1 MKNRNLKSF
10 KPGQS
15 GNRRGRPPGVLD
27 MRALAKART
36 AEAIKTLAEIMRS
49 KRASSAARV
58 SASIALLDRGWGKP
72 NQELTGANGAP
83 LIPISRLDLSRRV
96 AFLLSSGLAA
106 LAQPTHSEK

>member
-27 MRALAKART
+27 MRALAKAHT

-58 SASIALLDRGWGKP
+58 SASNALLDRGWGRP
-72 NQELTGANGAP
+72 NQEVTGANGAP
-83 LIPISRLDLSRRV
+83 LIPQVDRLDISKRV
-96 AFLLSSGLAA
+96 AFLLSSGLVA
-106 LAQPTHSEK
+106 LAQPTSEK